1 MSEYCKPSSHGKG
14 TLTSMRHKVGS
25 CYSDF
30 LDTFPVNER
39 NFLQFIFP
47 INKAINTSMLLN
59 LQADKNSL
67 QIETDVHDI

>member
-14 TLTSMRHKVGS
+14 TLTSMRQKVGS

-39 NFLQFIFP
+39 NSLQFIFP
-47 INKAINTSMLLN
+47 INKYINAVKIAGRQKFS
-59 LQADKNSL
+59 SS
-67 QIETDVHDI
+67 